1 MKKLTT
7 FFLLSFFTIY
17 ANAQDIKLN
26 YLPKNKDSL
35 ISYIN
40 TISKNKITKFGAKYK
55 KDIEEIILDRKNNFI
70 KNIEDSTFI
79 FDKNINNYV
88 NSILKEIYDSNAIK
102 DSKDFYFFIE
112 KSNIP
117 NAACYG
123 NGIFT
128 INLGLF
134 NFVNSD
140 DELAYI
146 ISHELSHYI
155 LNHNDKSLLKYVETF
170 NSKETKQKIKKIENQ
185 EFGKRKAYSEFINEL
200 NFNFLNRSQ
209 SAELQADSLGLA
221 LFSKTKFNK
230 FSSVSALK
238 NLELSDDVVFN
249 ENSKLKEHFNFEA
262 YPFKEGWLQKEELLF
277 DIKDTSNDFSLA
289 SDSLKTHPDIPLRVE
304 VLNKL
309 LKEKDSSIET
319 SKDKLLK
326 IKELVALLSIKSAL
340 DDNQLDFALYQTL
353 VLSNKN
359 QLDKTNYCIIVGKI
373 LQKIYQLKNNHN
385 FGKYV
390 NSVSPFSDEKY
401 LNEVRQFLINIEIK
415 NVRKIGLNFCLVHKD
430 IINNSEF
437 NTITEYFKN
446 LNPN

>member
-1 MKKLTT
+1 MLKLIT
-7 FFLLSFFTIY
+7 FFLFFLFTFY
-17 ANAQDIKLN
+17 TNAQDIKLN

-35 ISYIN
+35 ITYIN

-79 FDKNINNYV
+79 FDENINNYV
-88 NSILKEIYDSNAIK
+88 NSILKEIYYSNAIK
-102 DSKDFYFFIE
+102 NSKDFYFFIE

-155 LNHNDKSLLKYVETF
+155 LEHNDKSLLKYVETF
-170 NSKETKQKIKKIENQ
+170 NSKVTKQKIKKIENQ
-185 EFGKRKAYSEFINEL
+185 EYGKRKAYSEFVNEL

-238 NLELSDDVVFN
+238 NLELSDDLVFN

-262 YPFKEGWLQKEELLF
+262 YPFKEGWLQKEESLF
-277 DIKDTSNDFSLA
+277 DIKDSSNDFSLA
-289 SDSLKTHPDIPLRVE
+289 SDSIKTHPDIPLRVD

-309 LKEKDSSIET
+309 LKEKNSSIEV
-319 SKDKLLK
+319 SKEKLLK

-353 VLSNKN
+353 VLYNKN

-373 LQKIYQLKNNHN
+373 MQKIYQLKNNHN

-415 NVRKIGLNFCLVHKD
+415 TIRKIGLNFCLAHVD
-430 IINNSEF
+430 NINNPEF
-437 NTITEYFKN
+437 KTITEFFKN
-446 LNPN
+446 LNLN

>member
-1 MKKLTT
+1 MLKLIT
-7 FFLLSFFTIY
+7 FFLFFLFTFY
-17 ANAQDIKLN
+17 TNAQDIKLN

-35 ISYIN
+35 ITYIN

-79 FDKNINNYV
+79 FDENINNYV
-88 NSILKEIYDSNAIK
+88 NSILKEIYYSNAIK
-102 DSKDFYFFIE
+102 NSKDFYFFIE

-155 LNHNDKSLLKYVETF
+155 LEHNDKSLLKYVETF
-170 NSKETKQKIKKIENQ
+170 NSKVTKQKIKKIENQ
-185 EFGKRKAYSEFINEL
+185 EYGKRKAYSEFVNEL

-238 NLELSDDVVFN
+238 NLELSDDLVFN

-262 YPFKEGWLQKEELLF
+262 YPFKEGWLQKEESLF
-277 DIKDTSNDFSLA
+277 DIKDSSNDFSLA
-289 SDSLKTHPDIPLRVE
+289 SDSIKTHPDIPLRVD

-309 LKEKDSSIET
+309 LKEKNSSIEV
-319 SKDKLLK
+319 SKEKLLK

-353 VLSNKN
+353 VLYNKN

-373 LQKIYQLKNNHN
+373 MQKIYQLKNNHN

-415 NVRKIGLNFCLVHKD
+415 TIRKIGLNFCLAHVD
-430 IINNSEF
+430 NINNPEF
-437 NTITEYFKN
+437 KIITEFFKN
-446 LNPN
+446 LNLN